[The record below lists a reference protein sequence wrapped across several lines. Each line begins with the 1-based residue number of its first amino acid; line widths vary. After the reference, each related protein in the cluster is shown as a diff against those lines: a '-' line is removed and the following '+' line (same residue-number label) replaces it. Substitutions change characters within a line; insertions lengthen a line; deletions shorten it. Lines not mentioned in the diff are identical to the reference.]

1 MRDAPDNYLSNPT
14 SNTLLNPDN
23 IPDIYYI
30 KTLSF
35 NDQKQPL
42 LDEDLSNHIQFDIKG
57 NLSYL
62 PISIS
67 LTLKR
72 KRHTYY
78 VLMDFEK
85 LTLESLIDT
94 GAMRSATSEQD
105 LNKIKIL
112 AKEASKKEAGPSPN
126 FQILVANVKL
136 EVLFGTVLLEFKV
149 ADFKLGEKIV
159 IMKNLPNPRIG
170 LCFL

>member
-1 MRDAPDNYLSNPT
+1 
-14 SNTLLNPDN
+14 
-23 IPDIYYI
+23 
-30 KTLSF
+30 
-35 NDQKQPL
+35 
-42 LDEDLSNHIQFDIKG
+42 
-57 NLSYL
+57 
-62 PISIS
+62 
-67 LTLKR
+67 
-72 KRHTYY
+72 
-78 VLMDFEK
+78 MDFEK

-105 LNKIKIL
+105 LNKIKFL